1 MLTVN
6 QLAETAMWQRNVQRW
21 CNEWVSVIAE
31 HRGPGRFG
39 EAAYWKNTYRQQRGP
54 DEWFVTAQ
62 VAARGAQ
69 RAFRPERRIRVLHLG
84 CGRST
89 LGAAIAEV
97 FDVDVVVNADCSA
110 DALKQL
116 EQRTKEEHAATAHAQ
131 RYELW
136 DARDDWQGGRFDL
149 VLDKG
154 ALDAF
159 QFAGS
164 DLVVKYCATLR
175 ACTSCVYLHWS
186 DDPPEMK
193 TGLLRAAF
201 PEDDGW
207 TVACVEEETNDAWW
221 TYYRY
226 SVLRRD

>member
-1 MLTVN
+1 
-6 QLAETAMWQRNVQRW
+6 MWQRNVRRW
-21 CNEWVSVIAE
+21 CEQWTSVIAE

-39 EAAYWKNTYRQQRGP
+39 EAAYWKSAYRQRRGP
-54 DEWFVTAQ
+54 DEWFLTAQ
-62 VAARGAQ
+62 VAARGAR
-69 RAFRPERRIRVLHLG
+69 RAFRPEHRIRVLHLG

-89 LGAAIAEV
+89 LGAVIAEN

-110 DALKQL
+110 DALEQL
-116 EQRTKEEHAATAHAQ
+116 EERTMKEHAATARTQ

-136 DARDDWQGGRFDL
+136 DASDAWHGGRFDL

-164 DLVVKYCATLR
+164 DLVVNYCATLR
-175 ACTSCVYLHWS
+175 ACTDRLYLHWS

-193 TGLLRAAF
+193 TGLLHAAF
-201 PEDDGW
+201 PDW
-207 TVACVEEETNDAWW
+207 TVSCVEEDDDSWW

-226 SVLRRD
+226 SVERS